1 MVAHPVTRGKAW
13 TGMSRMP
20 VADRAGVPQSRRGA
34 CNFLLEWPYFA
45 S

>member
-1 MVAHPVTRGKAW
+1 MVAHPVARGKAG
-13 TGMSRMP
+13 TGMSRIP
-20 VADRAGVPQSRRGA
+20 VACEGPSFPAARA